1 MMLRTTTLLLVCLV
15 STAAAATIG
24 LDVGDNTG
32 YSSDAGA
39 NNHFIFLSSSPYS
52 VVGLDETVDTWQF
65 TRSDLAPVPDGGA
78 GVVPLIYTAAGG
90 EFTTFAVGAEQ
101 ESDAAPHAWGVT
113 LSAGS
118 DYYFGF
124 AQEDNVV
131 AFSISA
137 TPGIPIPMDHAWTFG
152 DPSATDNSDNTVL
165 SVGLGSGAIPGN
177 STGGQLPFGTS
188 ISGGAGNDKAYTF
201 FNSGT
206 LGATRQY
213 NIQFNTT
220 PIPEPSAALLGLL
233 GLGLIFRRRR

>member
-1 MMLRTTTLLLVCLV
+1 MLRTTTLLLGYFV

-24 LDVGDNTG
+24 LDAGNNTG
-32 YSSDAGA
+32 YTSDGAA
-39 NNHFIFLSSSPYS
+39 NNHFIFLSTTPYN
-52 VVGLDETVDTWQF
+52 VGLDETVDTWQF
-65 TRSDLAPVPDGGA
+65 TRSDLATVPDGGA

-90 EFTTFAVGAEQ
+90 EFTIFAVGAEQ
-101 ESDAAPHAWGVT
+101 TSDAAPHAWGVT
-113 LSAGS
+113 LSAGT

-131 AFSISA
+131 AFSTST
-137 TPGIPIPMDHAWTFG
+137 TPGTAIPMDRAWIFG
-152 DPSATDNSDNTVL
+152 DPSPTDISDNTVL

-188 ISGGAGNDKAYTF
+188 VSGGAGNDQAYTYF
-201 FNSGT
+201 DSGT
-206 LGATRQY
+206 LAANRQY

-233 GLGLIFRRRR
+233 GLGLVFRRRR